1 MSMLVLPIKKKWFEM
16 IASGEKKEEYRE
28 IKPYYDSRFMNIF
41 GFDYLN
47 KRVEIVFRNGYSANS
62 PSIKCLCILNKGYG
76 KQKWGA
82 EIKKEYYILT
92 ILKII
97 EIKNWDNP
105 NPPKVKEAMAVAALP
120 ATAPI
125 TPIEDMQEEIT
136 KAINKQFTIGID
148 IGEGISRSGQSRK
161 NTMMFGG

>member
-1 MSMLVLPIKKKWFEM
+1 MLVLPIKKQWFDM
-16 IASGEKKEEYRE
+16 ILSGEKKEEYRE
-28 IKPYYDSRFMNIF
+28 IKPYWVARLVKNGYPNTVI
-41 GFDYLN
+41 L
-47 KRVEIVFRNGYSANS
+47 RNGYRKDS
-62 PSIKCLCILNKGYG
+62 PQITCECRLSIGQG
-76 KQKWGA
+76 KQEWGA
-82 EIKKEYYILT
+82 EKGKEYYILT
-92 ILKII
+92 ILEII

-120 ATAPI
+120 ATPPI

-136 KAINKQFTIGID
+136 KAINKQFAIGID